1 MRKTRVR
8 RERPPGGD
16 FEISEWCSFRRISVS
31 MFYRLDSQGKAP
43 ATVYTGRRRTITAEA
58 DRAWVQYT
66 GPTLARGIGL
76 LYRRSAGASV
86 KPIAAASIT
95 MKSVVAFLM

>member
-58 DRAWVQYT
+58 DRAWVQ
-66 GPTLARGIGL
+66 ANQI
-76 LYRRSAGASV
+76 AS
-86 KPIAAASIT
+86 SDN
-95 MKSVVAFLM
+95 S